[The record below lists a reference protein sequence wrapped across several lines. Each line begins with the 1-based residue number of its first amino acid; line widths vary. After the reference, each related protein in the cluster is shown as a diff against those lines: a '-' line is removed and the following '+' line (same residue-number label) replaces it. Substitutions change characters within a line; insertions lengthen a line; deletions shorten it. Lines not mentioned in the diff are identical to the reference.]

1 MNRWLKYALIAAAV
15 VVAAGLFYTYSSPLR
30 ISSEEARRL
39 IKDGAKVVD
48 VRTDTERATLG
59 HYPQDIH
66 IPSAALK
73 HSAGAQLN
81 KNEHIVLYCNSGQR
95 ARKAAETLQ
104 ELGYKNVHYIAGPY
118 TTLME
123 K

>member
-1 MNRWLKYALIAAAV
+1 MKRWLQILIAAGALV
-15 VVAAGLFYTYSSPLR
+15 LVVATAYSLLSPLR
-30 ISSEEARRL
+30 VTPAEAKRL
-39 IKDGAKVVD
+39 IKEGAKVVD
-48 VRTDTERATLG
+48 VRTDIERSTLG
-59 HYPQDIH
+59 HYPEDVH
-66 IPSAALK
+66 IPAGALK

-81 KNEHIVLYCNSGQR
+81 KNDHIVLYCNSGQR

-104 ELGYKNVHYIAGPY
+104 ELGYPKVHYIAGSY